1 MGRNRWLVV
10 TINLVLAVLLS
21 GAKDLQAQSFPERP
35 TGFVND
41 YAGMLNAGERQNLE
55 RRLTTYRDTTS
66 NVIVVST
73 IDNLQGVDIET
84 FASKMFN
91 DWKMWEGDRRN
102 GVLLLISRDDRQMRI
117 EVGYGLEGVIPDIA
131 AGRIIRDI
139 LTPAFQ
145 QGRVYDGLIRA
156 TDTMMS
162 LAAGEFTA
170 VDTPGPSGSSGR
182 SDEDME
188 SVLFLL
194 LMIAYIAIQII
205 VSSRRRRGHSLGR
218 GGIVILPGFGMGGF
232 GGSGGFGGGGFGGFG
247 GGGGFGSGGGGASGR
262 W

>member
-1 MGRNRWLVV
+1 MGRMWFVACGLWFVV
-10 TINLVLAVLLS
+10 IGAV
-21 GAKDLQAQSFPERP
+21 AQDFPARAS
-35 TGFVND
+35 GFVND

-55 RRLTTYRDTTS
+55 RRLSTYRDTTS
-66 NVIVVST
+66 NVIVVTT
-73 IDNLQGVDIET
+73 IESLQGVDIES
-84 FASKMFN
+84 FAAKMFT

-102 GVLLLISRDDRQMRI
+102 GVLLLISEGDRQMRI

-156 TDTMMS
+156 TDAMMA
-162 LAAGEFTA
+162 LAAGEHTA
-170 VDTPGPSGSSGR
+170 VDRPAPGPS
-182 SDEDME
+182 DEDIE
-188 SVLFLL
+188 AILFLL
-194 LMIAYIAIQII
+194 AMIAYIAIQVI
-205 VSSRRRRGHSLGR
+205 VSSKRRRGHSLGR

-232 GGSGGFGGGGFGGFG
+232 GRSGGGFGGGGFGGFG

>member
-1 MGRNRWLVV
+1 MGKRWFVVCGWWFLVV
-10 TINLVLAVLLS
+10 LGGS
-21 GAKDLQAQSFPERP
+21 KDLHAQSFPERP
-35 TGFVND
+35 SGFVND
-41 YAGMLNAGERQNLE
+41 YAGMLNTGERQNLE
-55 RRLTTYRDTTS
+55 RRLSTYRDTTS
-66 NVIVVST
+66 NVIVVTTVES
-73 IDNLQGVDIET
+73 LQGVDIET
-84 FASKMFN
+84 FATKMFN

-102 GVLLLISRDDRQMRI
+102 GVLLLISQGDRQMRI

-156 TDTMMS
+156 TDAMMS
-162 LAAGEFTA
+162 LAAGEYSA
-170 VDTPGPSGSSGR
+170 VDTPGPGSSSGMGA
-182 SDEDME
+182 EDLE
-188 SVLFLL
+188 AVLFLL
-194 LMIAYIAIQII
+194 LLITYIAIQII

-232 GGSGGFGGGGFGGFG
+232 GRSGGFGGGGGFGGFG

>member
-1 MGRNRWLVV
+1 MWFLVAVLWLVV
-10 TINLVLAVLLS
+10 I
-21 GAKDLQAQSFPERP
+21 GAGAQDFPARP
-35 TGFVND
+35 SGFVND

-55 RRLTTYRDTTS
+55 RRLSTYRDTTS
-66 NVIVVST
+66 NVIVVTT
-73 IDNLQGVDIET
+73 IESLQGVDIES
-84 FASKMFN
+84 FATRMFT

-102 GVLLLISRDDRQMRI
+102 GVLLLISEGDRQMRI

-156 TDTMMS
+156 TDAMMA
-162 LAAGEFTA
+162 LAAGEYTA
-170 VDTPGPSGSSGR
+170 VDRPAPGPS
-182 SDEDME
+182 DEDIE
-188 SVLFLL
+188 AILFLL
-194 LMIAYIAIQII
+194 AMISYIAIQVI

-232 GGSGGFGGGGFGGFG
+232 GRSGGGFGGFG

>member
-1 MGRNRWLVV
+1 MGKRWLMVCGWWLVV
-10 TINLVLAVLLS
+10 MIVLS
-21 GAKDLQAQSFPERP
+21 GAVLAQSFPERP

-55 RRLTTYRDTTS
+55 RRLSTYRDTTS
-66 NVIVVST
+66 NVIVVT
-73 IDNLQGVDIET
+73 IVESLQGVDIET

-102 GVLLLISRDDRQMRI
+102 GVLLLISQGDRQMRI

-145 QGRVYDGLIRA
+145 QGRVHDGLIRA
-156 TDTMMS
+156 TDAMMA

-170 VDTPGPSGSSGR
+170 VNAPSQGPSNQ
-182 SDEDME
+182 DME
-188 SVLFLL
+188 ALLFLL
-194 LMIAYIAIQII
+194 VLIAYIAIQVI
-205 VSSRRRRGHSLGR
+205 VSSRRRRGHSLGG
-218 GGIVILPGFGMGGF
+218 GGIVILPGFGMGGYGRSRGGF
-232 GGSGGFGGGGFGGFG
+232 GGFGGGGGFGGFG